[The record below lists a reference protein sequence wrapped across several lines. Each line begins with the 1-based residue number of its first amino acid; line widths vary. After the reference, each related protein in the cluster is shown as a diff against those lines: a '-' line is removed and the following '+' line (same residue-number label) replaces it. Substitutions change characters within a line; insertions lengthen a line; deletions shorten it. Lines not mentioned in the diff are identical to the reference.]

1 MASLMRSE
9 SLEIYPSHQAF
20 ALDFLAKYMKLC
32 SKLIHWVPIPLLLSS
47 VIVISIPQLASARTS
62 SAPEPSEEP
71 LDLGLLKPDTVPT
84 RSDIITANTI
94 SQKGITTPSLW
105 WAKEQF
111 NEVSGKLIN
120 NWIAYQ
126 NQKRV
131 DLVVNRQAWSLLDYL
146 GRYRFVHKFGTVTRD
161 NQYDLRIFNQ
171 QAERLA
177 TYTCNYNQTFPDC
190 EIRIFDSFNQGTLT
204 IPRQGLGGGD

>member
-1 MASLMRSE
+1 
-9 SLEIYPSHQAF
+9 
-20 ALDFLAKYMKLC
+20 MKLC
-32 SKLIHWVPIPLLLSS
+32 SKLIQLIPVPLLLSS
-47 VIVISIPQLASARTS
+47 VLIITLPQLASAGTS
-62 SAPEPSEEP
+62 SAPEPSDAP
-71 LDLGLLKPDTVPT
+71 LDIGLLKPDVIPS

-94 SQKGITTPSLW
+94 SDTRIQNPSLW

-111 NEVSGKLIN
+111 NEVGGKLIN

-146 GRYRFVHKFGTVTRD
+146 GRYRFVNKFGTVARD
-161 NQYDLRIFNQ
+161 MQYDIRIFNQ

-177 TYTCNYNQTFPDC
+177 TYTCNYKQTLPDC
-190 EIRIFDSFNQGTLT
+190 EIRISDSFSQGTLS
-204 IPRQGLGGGD
+204 IPRRGLGETD